1 MEQSRLVRITA
12 NQKGSAILIVIALI
26 GMLTGVGIMSVDRAT
41 TDIDLA
47 FNQLQGDRAFYIAEA
62 GLQRAIAELRKDDS
76 WRDGF
81 YRQVLDDGY
90 YTTSIIDSTINPALG
105 DTLVIQS
112 LGYFTKAIVNLELWV
127 TPEILNPFAYAL
139 FS

>member
-1 MEQSRLVRITA
+1 MEQIRFKISSI

-76 WRDGF
+76 WRVGY

-90 YTTSIIDSTINPALG
+90 YTTS
-105 DTLVIQS
+105 VM
-112 LGYFTKAIVNLELWV
+112 
-127 TPEILNPFAYAL
+127 
-139 FS
+139 